1 MENCLFCK
9 IIAGQIPCE
18 KVYEDENCFA
28 FKDISP
34 KAPVHILL
42 VPKIHVEGIHIIG
55 DGDGEIAKNIFSA
68 VSNIVKERN
77 LTQKGYRLII
87 NSGENGGQTV
97 FHLHIHILGGVKMGW
112 EPV

>member
-9 IIAGQIPCE
+9 IMAGEIPCK
-18 KVYEDENCFA
+18 KVYEDENCMA
-28 FKDISP
+28 FNDISP

-42 VPKIHVEGIHIIG
+42 VPKVHVENVHSIR
-55 DGDGEIAKNIFSA
+55 GEDEKIAKDLFSA
-68 VSNIVKERN
+68 VSKIVREQN
-77 LTQKGYRLII
+77 LEKSGYRLVI

-112 EPV
+112 NPV

>member
-1 MENCLFCK
+1 MEDCLFCK

-42 VPKIHVEGIHIIG
+42 APKIHVAGVHLIG
-55 DGDGEIAKNIFSA
+55 GGDGEIAKNIFAA
-68 VSNIVKERN
+68 VSNIVKEQN
-77 LTQKGYRLII
+77 LTEKGYRLVI

-97 FHLHIHILGGVKMGW
+97 FHLHVHILGGVKMGW
-112 EPV
+112 EPA

>member
-9 IIAGQIPCE
+9 IISGEIPSQ

-28 FKDISP
+28 FKDVSP

-42 VPKIHVEGIHIIG
+42 VPKIHVANIHSIQDENG
-55 DGDGEIAKNIFSA
+55 NIAKNLFSA
-68 VSNIVKERN
+68 ISKIVKEQN
-77 LTQKGYRLII
+77 LAQDGYRLVT

-97 FHLHIHILGGVKMGW
+97 FHLHIHILGGTQMGW
-112 EPV
+112 NPA

>member
-9 IIAGQIPCE
+9 IISGEIPGQ

-28 FKDISP
+28 FKDVSP

-42 VPKIHVEGIHIIG
+42 VPKIHVEGVHLIG
-55 DGDGEIAKNIFSA
+55 GENGDVAKNLFFA
-68 VSNIVKERN
+68 VSKIVKEQN
-77 LTQKGYRLII
+77 LAQNGYRLVI

-97 FHLHIHILGGVKMGW
+97 FHLHIHILGGAKMGW
-112 EPV
+112 NPA